1 MPFIHIKSLPI
12 SDDLNACVFIN
23 TRYAASG
30 MVMDAG
36 EIVRW

>member
-1 MPFIHIKSLPI
+1 MPVIHIKSLPI
-12 SDDLNACVFIN
+12 SDDSDSLGFIN

-36 EIVRW
+36 EIVQW